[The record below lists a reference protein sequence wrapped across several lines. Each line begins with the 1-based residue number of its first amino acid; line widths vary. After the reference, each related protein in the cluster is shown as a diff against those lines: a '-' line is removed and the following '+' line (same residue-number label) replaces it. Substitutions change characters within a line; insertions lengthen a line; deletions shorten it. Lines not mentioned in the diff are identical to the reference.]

1 MSVGITTPVAE
12 PDPVAA
18 ALADPAVGVRLRNAA
33 LAYLGARGYAQ
44 DAADVVQE
52 AVARVLK
59 RCHAYDPTRDV
70 VCWLVGFVVNVA
82 RERVKPHGR
91 APTAGPPL
99 DTLADDL
106 RPVAE
111 AVADRELATR
121 LIRQLSPGEQ
131 ELVEL
136 VYTERLTFA
145 EIGERLGLTVTAA
158 RVRHHRTLKHL
169 KALAGVGEVR
179 P

>member
-18 ALADPAVGVRLRNAA
+18 AVADPAVGVRLRNAA
-33 LAYLGARGYAQ
+33 RAFLGPRGYAQ
-44 DAADVVQE
+44 DAADMVQE
-52 AVARVLK
+52 AVARALK
-59 RCHAYDPTRDV
+59 RSHAYDPTRDV
-70 VCWLVGFVVNVA
+70 VCWLVGYVVNVA
-82 RERVKPHGR
+82 RERVKPRGR
-91 APTAGPPL
+91 VTAGPSL

-106 RPVAE
+106 RPVDE
-111 AVADRELATR
+111 AAADHELAAR
-121 LIRQLSPGEQ
+121 LLMQLSPEER
-131 ELVEL
+131 ELVGL

-145 EIGERLGLTVTAA
+145 EVGDRLGLTETAA